1 MDFFDDARV
10 QVIETMPDADAIYSV
25 WFKLLAFVGKQNS
38 NGVFLIHTGGDAEDL
53 PITEEVISTVTHRPI
68 TTVRLALSTFERL
81 GLIERVDGVYAYTD
95 WDRLVD
101 QQRLRSLEERREQ
114 KALGAAERKRSKEE
128 TVRAYVAEHPGAS
141 QRDIARETGVPRTTV
156 QRCLKDLKALPSSE
170 VAQVAHSC
178 GPSGPNGR
186 PTGHEMSHV
195 TGHQNPQVDNAEQG
209 VAHPKIENK
218 MEDIDTS
225 PSSSDAAVDNLTGRG
240 EAHPTLAEVWAFC
253 SEQRLRI
260 DPDRFF
266 AVNEGRGWVTTTG
279 KPVDDWKGLAV
290 KWDQNQTSPAPSAAR
305 REAPKG
311 KKALPSVEEVM
322 QIYSCGRETAEEML
336 RDPFF
341 TATTD

>member
-1 MDFFDDARV
+1 MGT
-10 QVIETMPDADAIYSV
+10 QMGTLM
-25 WFKLLAFVGKQNS
+25 G
-38 NGVFLIHTGGDAEDL
+38 T
-53 PITEEVISTVTHRPI
+53 
-68 TTVRLALSTFERL
+68 
-81 GLIERVDGVYAYTD
+81 
-95 WDRLVD
+95 
-101 QQRLRSLEERREQ
+101 
-114 KALGAAERKRSKEE
+114 
-128 TVRAYVAEHPGAS
+128 
-141 QRDIARETGVPRTTV
+141 
-156 QRCLKDLKALPSSE
+156 
-170 VAQVAHSC
+170 
-178 GPSGPNGR
+178 
-186 PTGHEMSHV
+186 
-195 TGHQNPQVDNAEQG
+195 QNPQVDAYESG
-209 VAHPKIENK
+209 GAHSKIENK

-240 EAHPTLAEVWAFC
+240 AAHPTLAEVWAFC